1 METYTDSA
9 EAGHQELRLLVGD
22 VIESSKVPAKTRA
35 TSIKPTI
42 ANLTSLSYEWGLL
55 PETLDS
61 LVNLVTTPNHLDQAS
76 QASIIR
82 NLYPAE
88 VVSRDSVLRVV
99 SCLGHGTLKP
109 SLILQAA
116 LIKWLIT
123 VHHTLESPQV
133 LSQAYPVLFNLLD
146 TAATRPNLSHLLA
159 LITRRKHVRPFRIQ
173 ALLNLSRQTGNDP
186 SLIGLLKVFKDYY
199 PEVIVGEAV
208 RGKASSFK
216 HPDPQWRDRLDEIQE
231 AHFYK
236 SQEGVLRPRDGF
248 RVHRP
253 IGRAIRKKT
262 IPLVHTS
269 HATEDAITLEEIENA
284 VGFVKGI
291 DKLELP
297 NQLVAVLAD
306 PLLQKL
312 LVLRP
317 SSESDQRIAN
327 WLNSALQD
335 VQDGDADE
343 ATFFEILD
351 IFRDYV
357 VSTKARFYT
366 KSFSTHTDHAQILP
380 SLLLDFFARFLPLWD
395 GSQHRDSILAIL
407 SYSPLLDFQR
417 LYQHIFK
424 PLEEAAFDNTPESQ
438 LAVLGLYKNILHH
451 WTVVLESADT
461 IPDYASGAV
470 ADLIRHV
477 NPLALS
483 IAQTSTSVS
492 ARSAILDFY
501 EQNSRL
507 ISHETLKNYIRIE
520 LPPSHLIYIL
530 FFSSSVAIMSRI
542 CAILASYKKG
552 FEMAMLT
559 KPKRDGSNRIDSSS
573 YNRVFVSLFNG
584 YLMDMCNCFWRGKAF
599 TDNDPNAQGCLIPRS
614 LVPSLSSYITS
625 VDKSLTLTSLF
636 SLSYSPLL
644 CLQSTRCIQDL
655 EIAEINSGTPL
666 RIRHEGP
673 PTQSSLGQ
681 LVGSGGIR
689 ISWQDYRIKA
699 LEELSAKELAGI
711 TDLLKNTMTILRKLI
726 DGGSTRS
733 NTAQ

>member
-1 METYTDSA
+1 METDIDPASA
-9 EAGHQELRLLVGD
+9 GQEELRLLVGD
-22 VIESSKVPAKTRA
+22 VIESAKIPAKTRP
-35 TSIKPTI
+35 SSVKPTI
-42 ANLTSLSYEWGLL
+42 ANLASLSYEWGLL
-55 PETLDS
+55 PEALDS
-61 LVNLVTTPNHLDQAS
+61 LINLVTTPNHLDQAS
-76 QASIIR
+76 QAAIIR
-82 NLYPAE
+82 NLYPVEA
-88 VVSRDSVLRVV
+88 VSRGSVLRVV

-109 SLILQAA
+109 SLTLQAA

-186 SLIGLLKVFKDYY
+186 SLIGLLRVFKDYY
-199 PEVIVGEAV
+199 PEVIVGEVV

-236 SQEGVLRPRDGF
+236 SQEGVSKSRDGF

-253 IGRAIRKKT
+253 IGRGARNKT

-269 HATEDAITLEEIENA
+269 HVTEDAVTLEEIENA
-284 VGFVKGI
+284 VGFVNNL

-312 LVLRP
+312 MVLRP
-317 SSESDQRIAN
+317 SIESDQRIAN
-327 WLNSALQD
+327 WLSSALQD
-335 VQDGDADE
+335 VKDGDADE
-343 ATFFEILD
+343 ATLFELLD
-351 IFRDYV
+351 ILRDYV
-357 VSTKARFYT
+357 ISTKT
-366 KSFSTHTDHAQILP
+366 LP
-380 SLLLDFFARFLPLWD
+380 PVLLDFFAGFLPLWD
-395 GSQHRDSILAIL
+395 GSQHRDSMFTIF
-407 SYSPLLDFQR
+407 SYSPLIDFQK
-417 LYQHIFK
+417 LYQHILK
-424 PLEEAAFDNTPESQ
+424 PLEDATLDNTPESQ
-438 LAVLGLYKNILHH
+438 LTVLSLYKHLLHH
-451 WTVVLESADT
+451 WMVVLESSEA
-461 IPDYASGAV
+461 IPDYASDAIT
-470 ADLIRHV
+470 DLIRHV

-507 ISHETLKNYIRIE
+507 VSHETLKHYIRIE

-530 FFSSSVAIMSRI
+530 FFSSSVAIVSRI

-559 KPKRDGSNRIDSSS
+559 KPKRDGSNRIDSAS

-599 TDNDPNAQGCLIPRS
+599 TDSDPNAQGCLVPRS
-614 LVPSLSSYITS
+614 LVPKLSSYVNVVDTS
-625 VDKSLTLTSLF
+625 QTLTSLF

-644 CLQSTRCIQDL
+644 CLQSTRCIQSL
-655 EIAEINSGTPL
+655 ENAEINSDTPL
-666 RIRHEGP
+666 RVRHEGP

-681 LVGSGGIR
+681 LASSGGIR
-689 ISWQDYRIKA
+689 ISWQDYRIKV

-726 DGGSTRS
+726 DGEGSTRP
-733 NTAQ
+733 TATQ

>member
-1 METYTDSA
+1 METDIDPASA
-9 EAGHQELRLLVGD
+9 GQEELRLLVGD
-22 VIESSKVPAKTRA
+22 VIESAKIPAKTRA
-35 TSIKPTI
+35 SSVKPTI

-61 LVNLVTTPNHLDQAS
+61 LINLVTTPNHLDQAS
-76 QASIIR
+76 QAAIIR
-82 NLYPAE
+82 NLYPVEA
-88 VVSRDSVLRVV
+88 VSRGSVLRVV

-109 SLILQAA
+109 SLTLQAA

-133 LSQAYPVLFNLLD
+133 LSQAYPVLFNLLN

-186 SLIGLLKVFKDYY
+186 SLIGLLRVFKDYY
-199 PEVIVGEAV
+199 PEVIVGEVV
-208 RGKASSFK
+208 RGKALSFK

-236 SQEGVLRPRDGF
+236 SQEGISKPRDGF

-253 IGRAIRKKT
+253 IGRGARNKT

-269 HATEDAITLEEIENA
+269 HVTEDAVTLEEIENA
-284 VGFVKGI
+284 VGFVKNL

-312 LVLRP
+312 MVLRP
-317 SSESDQRIAN
+317 SMESDQRIAN
-327 WLNSALQD
+327 WLSSALQD
-335 VQDGDADE
+335 VKDGDADE
-343 ATFFEILD
+343 ATFFELLD
-351 IFRDYV
+351 ILRDYV
-357 VSTKARFYT
+357 ISTKT
-366 KSFSTHTDHAQILP
+366 LP
-380 SLLLDFFARFLPLWD
+380 PVLLDFFAGFLPLWD
-395 GSQHRDSILAIL
+395 SSQHRDSMFTIF
-407 SYSPLLDFQR
+407 SYSPLIDFQK
-417 LYQHIFK
+417 LYQHILK
-424 PLEEAAFDNTPESQ
+424 PLEDATLDNTPESQ
-438 LAVLGLYKNILHH
+438 LAVLNLYKHLLHH
-451 WTVVLESADT
+451 WMVVLESSEA
-461 IPDYASGAV
+461 IPDNASDAIT
-470 ADLIRHV
+470 DLIRHV

-507 ISHETLKNYIRIE
+507 VSHETLKHYIRIE

-530 FFSSSVAIMSRI
+530 FFSSSVAIVSRI

-559 KPKRDGSNRIDSSS
+559 KPKRDGSNRIDSAS

-599 TDNDPNAQGCLIPRS
+599 TDSDPNAQGCLVPRS
-614 LVPSLSSYITS
+614 LVPKLSSYVNVVDTS
-625 VDKSLTLTSLF
+625 QTLTSLF

-644 CLQSTRCIQDL
+644 CLQSTRCIQSL
-655 EIAEINSGTPL
+655 ENAEINSDTPL
-666 RIRHEGP
+666 RVRHEGP

-681 LVGSGGIR
+681 LASSGGIR
-689 ISWQDYRIKA
+689 ISWQDYRIKV

-726 DGGSTRS
+726 DGEGSTRP
-733 NTAQ
+733 TATQ

>member
-1 METYTDSA
+1 METDIDPASA
-9 EAGHQELRLLVGD
+9 GQEELRLLVGD
-22 VIESSKVPAKTRA
+22 VIESAKISAKTRP
-35 TSIKPTI
+35 SSVKPTI

-55 PETLDS
+55 PEALDS
-61 LVNLVTTPNHLDQAS
+61 LINLVTTPNHLDQAS
-76 QASIIR
+76 QAAIIR
-82 NLYPAE
+82 NLYPVEA
-88 VVSRDSVLRVV
+88 VSRGSVLRVV

-109 SLILQAA
+109 SLTLQAA

-186 SLIGLLKVFKDYY
+186 SLIGLLRVFKDYY
-199 PEVIVGEAV
+199 PEVIVGEVV

-236 SQEGVLRPRDGF
+236 SQEGVSKPRDGF

-253 IGRAIRKKT
+253 IGRGARNKT

-269 HATEDAITLEEIENA
+269 HVTEDAVTLEEIENA
-284 VGFVKGI
+284 VGFVKNL

-312 LVLRP
+312 MVLRP
-317 SSESDQRIAN
+317 SIESDQRIAN
-327 WLNSALQD
+327 WLSSALQD
-335 VQDGDADE
+335 VKDGDADE
-343 ATFFEILD
+343 ATFFELLD
-351 IFRDYV
+351 ILRDYV
-357 VSTKARFYT
+357 IST
-366 KSFSTHTDHAQILP
+366 
-380 SLLLDFFARFLPLWD
+380 
-395 GSQHRDSILAIL
+395 
-407 SYSPLLDFQR
+407 
-417 LYQHIFK
+417 K
-424 PLEEAAFDNTPESQ
+424 PLEDATLDNTPESQ
-438 LAVLGLYKNILHH
+438 LAVLSLYKHLLHH
-451 WTVVLESADT
+451 WMVVLESSEA
-461 IPDYASGAV
+461 IPDYASDAIT
-470 ADLIRHV
+470 DLIRHV

-507 ISHETLKNYIRIE
+507 VSHETLKHYIRIE

-530 FFSSSVAIMSRI
+530 FFSSSVAIVSRI

-559 KPKRDGSNRIDSSS
+559 KPKRDGSNRIDSAS

-599 TDNDPNAQGCLIPRS
+599 TDSDPNAQGCLVPRS
-614 LVPSLSSYITS
+614 LVPKLSSYVNVVDTS
-625 VDKSLTLTSLF
+625 QTLTSLF

-644 CLQSTRCIQDL
+644 CLQSTRCIQSL
-655 EIAEINSGTPL
+655 ENAEINSDTPL
-666 RIRHEGP
+666 RVRHEGP

-681 LVGSGGIR
+681 LASSGGIR
-689 ISWQDYRIKA
+689 ISWQDYRIKL

-726 DGGSTRS
+726 DGEGSTRP
-733 NTAQ
+733 TATQ

>member
-1 METYTDSA
+1 METDIDPASA
-9 EAGHQELRLLVGD
+9 GQEDLRLLVGD
-22 VIESSKVPAKTRA
+22 VIESSKIPAKTRA
-35 TSIKPTI
+35 SSIKPTI
-42 ANLTSLSYEWGLL
+42 ASITSLSYEWGIL

-61 LVNLVTTPNHLDQAS
+61 LINLVTTPNHLDQAS
-76 QASIIR
+76 QAAIIR
-82 NLYPAE
+82 NLYPVEA
-88 VVSRDSVLRVV
+88 VSRDSVLRVV

-109 SLILQAA
+109 SLTLQAA

-186 SLIGLLKVFKDYY
+186 SLIGLLRVFKDYY
-199 PEVIVGEAV
+199 PEVIVGEVV

-236 SQEGVLRPRDGF
+236 SQEGVSRPRDGF

-253 IGRAIRKKT
+253 IGRGARNKT

-269 HATEDAITLEEIENA
+269 HVTEDAVTLEEIENA
-284 VGFVKGI
+284 VGFVKNL

-312 LVLRP
+312 MVLRP
-317 SSESDQRIAN
+317 SKESDQRISN
-327 WLNSALQD
+327 WLSSALQD
-335 VQDGDADE
+335 VKDGDADE

-351 IFRDYV
+351 ILRDYV
-357 VSTKARFYT
+357 ISTKT
-366 KSFSTHTDHAQILP
+366 LP
-380 SLLLDFFARFLPLWD
+380 SPLLDFFAGFLPLWD
-395 GSQHRDSILAIL
+395 GSQHRDSLFTIF
-407 SYSPLLDFQR
+407 SYSPLLDFQK
-417 LYQHIFK
+417 LYQHILK
-424 PLEEAAFDNTPESQ
+424 PLEDATLDNTPESQ
-438 LAVLGLYKNILHH
+438 LALLSLYKNLLHH
-451 WTVVLESADT
+451 WMVILESGEA
-461 IPDYASGAV
+461 IPDYASDAITN
-470 ADLIRHV
+470 LIRHV

-507 ISHETLKNYIRIE
+507 VSHETLKHYIRIE

-530 FFSSSVAIMSRI
+530 FFSSSVAIVSRI

-559 KPKRDGSNRIDSSS
+559 KPKRDGSNRIDSAS

-599 TDNDPNAQGCLIPRS
+599 TDSDPNAQGCLVPRS
-614 LVPSLSSYITS
+614 LVPKLSSYVNVVDTS
-625 VDKSLTLTSLF
+625 QTLTSLF

-644 CLQSTRCIQDL
+644 CLQSTRCIQSL
-655 EIAEINSGTPL
+655 ENAEINSDTPL
-666 RIRHEGP
+666 RVRHEGP

-681 LVGSGGIR
+681 LASSGGIR
-689 ISWQDYRIKA
+689 ISWQDYRIKV

-726 DGGSTRS
+726 DGEGSTRP
-733 NTAQ
+733 TATQ

>member
-1 METYTDSA
+1 METDADPA

-55 PETLDS
+55 SEILDS
-61 LVNLVTTPNHLDQAS
+61 LVNLVTTPNYLDQAS
-76 QASIIR
+76 QAAIIR

-88 VVSRDSVLRVV
+88 AVSRDSVLRVV

-109 SLILQAA
+109 SLTLQAA

-186 SLIGLLKVFKDYY
+186 SLIGLLRVFKDYY
-199 PEVIVGEAV
+199 PEVIIGEVV

-236 SQEGVLRPRDGF
+236 SQEGVSRPRDGF

-253 IGRAIRKKT
+253 IGRAARKKT

-269 HATEDAITLEEIENA
+269 HVTEDAVTLEEIENA
-284 VGFVKGI
+284 VGFVESI

-312 LVLRP
+312 MVLRP

-357 VSTKARFYT
+357 VSAKV
-366 KSFSTHTDHAQILP
+366 LP
-380 SLLLDFFARFLPLWD
+380 SLLIDFFARFLPLWD
-395 GSQHRDSILAIL
+395 GSQHRDSIFTIL
-407 SYSPLLDFQR
+407 SYSPLLDFQK

-424 PLEEAAFDNTPESQ
+424 PLEEATFDNTPESQ
-438 LAVLGLYKNILHH
+438 LAVLDVYKNTLHH
-451 WTVVLESADT
+451 WTVVLESSDT
-461 IPDYASGAV
+461 IPDYASDAV

-507 ISHETLKNYIRIE
+507 ISHETLKHYIRIE

-530 FFSSSVAIMSRI
+530 FFSSSAAIMSRI

-559 KPKRDGSNRIDSSS
+559 KPKHDGSNRIDSSS
-573 YNRVFVSLFNG
+573 YNRIFVSLFNG

-599 TDNDPNAQGCLIPRS
+599 TDSDPNAQGCLIPRS
-614 LVPSLSSYITS
+614 LVPILSSYITS
-625 VDKSLTLTSLF
+625 VDKSLALNSLF

-644 CLQSTRCIQDL
+644 CLQSMRCIQDL
-655 EIAEINSGTPL
+655 ESAEINSGTPL

-673 PTQSSLGQ
+673 PTQGSLGQ

-689 ISWQDYRIKA
+689 ISWQDYRIKV

-726 DGGSTRS
+726 DGGGSTRPT
-733 NTAQ
+733 TAQ

>member
-1 METYTDSA
+1 METDADPA

-42 ANLTSLSYEWGLL
+42 ANLTSLSYEWGIL

-61 LVNLVTTPNHLDQAS
+61 LVNLVTTPNYLDQAS
-76 QASIIR
+76 QAAIIR

-88 VVSRDSVLRVV
+88 AVSRDSVLRVV

-109 SLILQAA
+109 SLTLQAA

-159 LITRRKHVRPFRIQ
+159 LITRRRHVRPFRIQ

-186 SLIGLLKVFKDYY
+186 SLIGLLRVFKDYY
-199 PEVIVGEAV
+199 PEVIVGEVV

-231 AHFYK
+231 AHFYN
-236 SQEGVLRPRDGF
+236 SQEGVSRPRDGF

-253 IGRAIRKKT
+253 IGRAARKKT
-262 IPLVHTS
+262 VPLVHTS
-269 HATEDAITLEEIENA
+269 HVTEDAVTLEEIENA
-284 VGFVKGI
+284 VGFVKSI

-312 LVLRP
+312 MVLRP

-335 VQDGDADE
+335 VQYGDADG

-357 VSTKARFYT
+357 VSAKV
-366 KSFSTHTDHAQILP
+366 LP

-395 GSQHRDSILAIL
+395 GSQHRDSIFTIL
-407 SYSPLLDFQR
+407 SYSPLLDFQK

-424 PLEEAAFDNTPESQ
+424 PLEEATFDNTPESQ
-438 LAVLGLYKNILHH
+438 LAVLDLYKNTLHH
-451 WTVVLESADT
+451 WTVVLESSDT
-461 IPDYASGAV
+461 IPDYASDAV

-507 ISHETLKNYIRIE
+507 ISHETLRHYIRIE

-559 KPKRDGSNRIDSSS
+559 KPKHDGSNRIDSSS
-573 YNRVFVSLFNG
+573 YNRIFVSLFNG

-599 TDNDPNAQGCLIPRS
+599 TDSDPNAQGCLIPRS
-614 LVPSLSSYITS
+614 MVPILSSYIAS
-625 VDKSLTLTSLF
+625 VDKSLALTSLF
-636 SLSYSPLL
+636 SLSHSPLL
-644 CLQSTRCIQDL
+644 CLQSMRCIQDL
-655 EIAEINSGTPL
+655 ESAEINSGTPL

-689 ISWQDYRIKA
+689 ISWQDYRIKV
-699 LEELSAKELAGI
+699 LEELSANELAGI

-726 DGGSTRS
+726 DGGGSTRP